1 MTCHNSGMP
10 FTTAAEQRG
19 EPLQSMQTTMR
30 EDTVS
35 QNAAHLAAATI
46 RFRRDQVSSGVSRL
60 GRLRPGGLL
69 RIEYDPLRLLSDQQ
83 PRDVVAHVRFVPS
96 GEERSTILRLPVSVV
111 QARPGTP
118 KFASCETTITDDASL
133 VELWFERR
141 SPNGSDGWDS
151 RYGRN
156 YRFSVT
162 PDGLPVPEASVSLR
176 PDAIVDPS
184 QISVVDDAA
193 SKTQVATSAT
203 GSALGTELKISAK
216 ITGADSS
223 TVAWA
228 DVHIFDATD
237 DVVHTDT
244 IELQGPVL
252 PSEQSV
258 VETWSATVYQGSGG
272 GSGAGVWSRPD
283 VHSVQYRL
291 YCRTRDRLFSDGVL
305 HQFDLPPDAEV
316 RPIPGSW

>member
-1 MTCHNSGMP
+1 M
-10 FTTAAEQRG
+10 
-19 EPLQSMQTTMR
+19 SMQTTMR
-30 EDTVS
+30 DPTVS
-35 QNAAHLAAATI
+35 QNANVGAATI

-60 GRLRPGGLL
+60 GTLRPGGLL
-69 RIEYDPLRLLSDQQ
+69 RIEYDPLRLLSDGQ
-83 PRDVVAHVRFVPS
+83 PHDVVSHVRFEPS
-96 GEERSTILRLPVSVV
+96 GEERSTTLALPVSVA

-118 KFASCETTITDDASL
+118 KLASYETTIADDAAC

-141 SPNGSDGWDS
+141 GRSGPDGWDS

-156 YRFSVT
+156 YRFRVT

-176 PDAIVDPS
+176 SDAIVDRS
-184 QISVVDDAA
+184 RISVLDDAA
-193 SKTQVATSAT
+193 SKAQVATSAT

-216 ITGADSS
+216 LTGADTS

-228 DVHIFDATD
+228 DIHIFDATD
-237 DVVHTDT
+237 DVVHAGTL
-244 IELQGPVL
+244 ELQGPTL
-252 PSEQSV
+252 PSEQTV
-258 VETWSATVYQGSGG
+258 VQTWSANVYQGSGG
-272 GSGAGVWSRPD
+272 GSGAGVWYRPD

-291 YCRTRDRLFSDGVL
+291 YCRMNGQLYTDGVL